1 MKDKVSAEIV
11 ENWLKGWCL
20 SREVSFPVQ
29 YKSGFHVMVG
39 DEKQKERF
47 VFPELNDDFFEL
59 ADLIDEPWV
68 YLKVSTS
75 PEEFIEKIPERWKL
89 QPQGYMM
96 TCFHSMNF
104 PEISLAEGY
113 HLEFSEYNTTFVVRI
128 VAENGEQASIGRV
141 SLINGAAIAIY
152 DRIITEKNHQR
163 KGLASFLLKELEKI
177 ALSKGFS
184 NNLLVATEE
193 GRRLYETLGWKMY
206 CLHSSIVIPSET

>member
-1 MKDKVSAEIV
+1 MKNKVSSKIV
-11 ENWLKGWCL
+11 ESWLKGWCL
-20 SREVSFPVQ
+20 SRETPFPVPH
-29 YKSGFHVMVG
+29 KSGFYVNVG

-47 VFPELNDDFFEL
+47 VFPELNDDFFQL
-59 ADLIDEPWV
+59 ANSIDEPWV

-75 PEEFIEKIPERWKL
+75 PDEFIEKIPQRWEL
-89 QPQGYMM
+89 QSQGYMM
-96 TCFHSMNF
+96 TCFHPMQF
-104 PEISLAEGY
+104 PETSLAEGY

-141 SLINGAAIAIY
+141 SLIDDCAIY

-163 KGLASFLLKELEKI
+163 KGLARFLLKELETI

-193 GRRLYETLGWKMY
+193 GKLLYETLGWKLY
-206 CLHSSIVIPSET
+206 CLHTSIVIPSED

>member
-11 ENWLKGWCL
+11 EKWLKGWCL
-20 SREVSFPVQ
+20 SRQVPFPVP

-47 VFPELNDDFFEL
+47 VFPELNDDFFQL
-59 ADLIDEPWV
+59 AHSIDEPWV

-75 PEEFIEKIPERWKL
+75 PDEFINKIPERWKL

-96 TCFHSMNF
+96 LCFQPMNF
-104 PEISLAEGY
+104 SQISLAEGY

-128 VAENGEQASIGRV
+128 AAENGEQASIGRV
-141 SLINGAAIAIY
+141 SLIDDIAVY
-152 DRIITEKNHQR
+152 DRIITEKDHQR
-163 KGLASFLLKELEKI
+163 KGLATFLLKELETI
-177 ALSKGFS
+177 ALSKGIT

-193 GRRLYETLGWKMY
+193 GKLLYETLGWKMY
-206 CLHSSIVIPSET
+206 CLHTSVVIPLEN

>member
-11 ENWLKGWCL
+11 ESWLKGWCL

-29 YKSGFHVMVG
+29 YKSGFKVIVG

-47 VFPELNDDFFEL
+47 VFPELNDDFFQL
-59 ADLIDEPWV
+59 AHSIDTPWV

-75 PEEFIEKIPERWKL
+75 PDELMGKIPERWQL

-96 TCFHSMNF
+96 TCFQPMTF

-128 VAENGEQASIGRV
+128 VAENDEQASIGRV
-141 SLINGAAIAIY
+141 SLIDDVAVY
-152 DRIITEKNHQR
+152 DRIVTEINHQR

-193 GRRLYETLGWKMY
+193 GKLLYENLGWEIY
-206 CLHSSIVIPSET
+206 ALHSSIVIPWEEK

>member
-1 MKDKVSAEIV
+1 MKDKAEIV

-20 SREVSFPVQ
+20 SREVSLPVH
-29 YKSGFHVMVG
+29 YKSGFFVFVG
-39 DEKQKERF
+39 DEKQKERY
-47 VFPELNDDFFEL
+47 VFPEPNEDFFHL
-59 ADLIDEPWV
+59 ANSIDEPWV

-75 PEEFIEKIPERWKL
+75 PDQFIENIPEKWEL
-89 QPQGYMM
+89 QPQGYLM
-96 TCFHSMNF
+96 TCFHPMIF

-141 SLINGAAIAIY
+141 SLIDDVAVY
-152 DRIITEKNHQR
+152 DRIVTEIDHQR

-193 GRRLYETLGWKMY
+193 GRLLYETLGWKVY
-206 CLHSSIVIPSET
+206 CLHSSIVIPSEN

>member
-11 ENWLKGWCL
+11 KKWLKGWCL
-20 SREVSFPVQ
+20 SREVPFPVP

-47 VFPELNDDFFEL
+47 VFPELNDDFFQL
-59 ADLIDEPWV
+59 AHSIDEPWV

-75 PEEFIEKIPERWKL
+75 PDEFINKIPERWKL

-96 TCFHSMNF
+96 TCFQPMNF
-104 PEISLAEGY
+104 PQISLAEGY

-128 VAENGEQASIGRV
+128 AAENGEQASIGRV
-141 SLINGAAIAIY
+141 SLIDDIAVY

-163 KGLASFLLKELEKI
+163 KGLATFLLKELEKI
-177 ALSKGFS
+177 ALSKGIT

-193 GRRLYETLGWKMY
+193 GKLLYETLGWKMY
-206 CLHSSIVIPSET
+206 CLHTSVVIPLEN

>member
-20 SREVSFPVQ
+20 SREVPFPVQ

-47 VFPELNDDFFEL
+47 VFPELNDDFFQL
-59 ADLIDEPWV
+59 ADSIDEPWI

-75 PEEFIEKIPERWKL
+75 PEAFIEKIPERWKL

-96 TCFHSMNF
+96 TCFHPMNF
-104 PEISLAEGY
+104 PEISFAEGY
-113 HLEFSEYNTTFVVRI
+113 HLEFSDYNTTFVVRI

-141 SLINGAAIAIY
+141 SLVNGTAIY

-193 GRRLYETLGWKMY
+193 GKRLYETLGWKMY
-206 CLHSSIVIPSET
+206 CLHTSIVIPSET

>member
-47 VFPELNDDFFEL
+47 VFPHLNNDFFQL
-59 ADLIDEPWV
+59 ADSIDEPWI

-75 PEEFIEKIPERWKL
+75 PEEFIGKIPERWKL

-96 TCFHSMNF
+96 TCFHPMNF

-113 HLEFSEYNTTFVVRI
+113 YLEFSEYNTTFVVRI

-141 SLINGAAIAIY
+141 SLINDAAIY

-193 GRRLYETLGWKMY
+193 GKLLYETLGWKMY

>member
-11 ENWLKGWCL
+11 ENWLNGWCL

-29 YKSGFHVMVG
+29 YKSGFHVIVG

-47 VFPELNDDFFEL
+47 VFPELNDDFFQL
-59 ADLIDEPWV
+59 ADSIDEPWI
-68 YLKVSTS
+68 YLKVSVS
-75 PEEFIEKIPERWKL
+75 PGEFIEKIPERWKL

-96 TCFHSMNF
+96 TCFHPMNF

-128 VAENGEQASIGRV
+128 IAENGEQASIGRV
-141 SLINGAAIAIY
+141 SLVDDIAVY

-177 ALSKGFS
+177 ALSKGIS
-184 NNLLVATEE
+184 NNLLVATED
-193 GRRLYETLGWKMY
+193 GKLLYETLGWKLY
-206 CLHSSIVIPSET
+206 CMHTSVVIPSED

>member
-1 MKDKVSAEIV
+1 MKDKVSVEIV
-11 ENWLKGWCL
+11 EKWLKGWCL
-20 SREVSFPVQ
+20 SREVSFPVP

-47 VFPELNDDFFEL
+47 VFPELNDDLFQL
-59 ADLIDEPWV
+59 AHSIDDPWI

-75 PEEFIEKIPERWKL
+75 PDEFINKIPERWKL

-96 TCFHSMNF
+96 TCFYPMNF
-104 PEISLAEGY
+104 PEISLAKGY

-141 SLINGAAIAIY
+141 SLIDDIAVY

-163 KGLASFLLKELEKI
+163 KGLATFLLKELEKI
-177 ALSKGFS
+177 ALSKGVT

-193 GRRLYETLGWKMY
+193 GKLLYETLGWKMY
-206 CLHSSIVIPSET
+206 CLHTSIVIPSEE